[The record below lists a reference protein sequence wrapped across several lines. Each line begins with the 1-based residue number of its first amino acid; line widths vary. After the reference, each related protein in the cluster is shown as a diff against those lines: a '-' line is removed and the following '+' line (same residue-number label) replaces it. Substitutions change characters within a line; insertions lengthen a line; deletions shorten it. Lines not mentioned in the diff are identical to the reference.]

1 MRDLLGLLAAAAGAA
16 AVMYYFDPDSGRR
29 RRALL
34 QDKLAGVS
42 HDAGRAL
49 RGRARYAADHA
60 KGVLA
65 TGSLDGVSQR
75 EPQSDAQL
83 RDRVRSRLGR
93 LVSHPGAI
101 EVQVDGGVVRLS
113 GDVLSKE
120 LDGLLTQVRDMAGV
134 AKVVNAMATH
144 DSPETIAGLR
154 GRRGD
159 VHGEDL
165 VEGHPT

>member
-1 MRDLLGLLAAAAGAA
+1 MRDLLGLMAAAAGAA

-29 RRALL
+29 RRAML
-34 QDKLAGVS
+34 QGRLTGAS

-49 RGRARYAADHA
+49 RGQARYASDHA
-60 KGVLA
+60 RGVLA
-65 TGSLDGVSQR
+65 TGNLDRLSQR

-101 EVQVDGGVVRLS
+101 VVEVDGGVVRLA
-113 GDVLSKE
+113 GNVLAKE

-134 AKVVNAMATH
+134 ARVINAMTAH
-144 DSPETIAGLR
+144 DSPEGLSGLQ
-154 GRRGD
+154 GRREAA
-159 VHGEDL
+159 GEDL
-165 VEGHPT
+165 EGHPT

>member
-16 AVMYYFDPDSGRR
+16 AVMYYFDPDTGRR

-34 QDKLAGVS
+34 QGRLIGAS
-42 HDAGRAL
+42 HDVERTL
-49 RGRARYAADHA
+49 RGQARYAADHA
-60 KGVLA
+60 RGVLA
-65 TGSLDGVSQR
+65 TGSLDRVSQR

-101 EVQVDGGVVRLS
+101 DVEVDGGVVRLT
-113 GDVLSKE
+113 GDVLAKE

-134 AKVVNAMATH
+134 LRVFNAMTAH
-144 DSPETIAGLR
+144 DSPEGIAGLQ
-154 GRRGD
+154 GRREART
-159 VHGEDL
+159 EDL
-165 VEGHPT
+165 EGHPT